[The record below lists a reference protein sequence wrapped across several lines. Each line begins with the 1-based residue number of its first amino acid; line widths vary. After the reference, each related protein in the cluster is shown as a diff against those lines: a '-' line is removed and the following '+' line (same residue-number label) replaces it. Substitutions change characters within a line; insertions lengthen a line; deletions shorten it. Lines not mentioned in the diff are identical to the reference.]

1 MAYIAKINAG
11 GTDHLIGS
19 SLYGY
24 CDTAAA
30 TVAKV
35 VSIAGFDTLISGVTI
50 HVMFKYTNTA
60 TSPTLNVSSTGAK
73 PIYAY
78 GTTATGK
85 AVGSN
90 WCANAVVALTYST
103 NTVST
108 GAWMVNDYIANTD
121 TNTKV
126 TSAANHYAP
135 TADSSSALT
144 SPSSATT
151 GVTFVDQV
159 GLSRD
164 AKGHVT
170 AVTASTHALTKA
182 DITGLGIPGS
192 DTNTTYTFATGSANG
207 TISVTPSGG
216 SAADVAV
223 KGLAS
228 GAYAAAYTHPSDG
241 ANTGTF
247 GSATQVA
254 KVTVNAAG
262 HVTGVSNVTISGVTP
277 ASHTHGNV
285 NNNGT
290 ITADG
295 VTIASGD
302 AIVIT
307 DASATNAGTLVKTSI
322 TFDGSTATKALTQKG
337 TWETFNNY
345 SHPTSAGNKHIP
357 SGGSSGQFLGWSAAG
372 TAAWV
377 NNPNTNTTY
386 TFGTGSVGSA
396 SGWSAGTAASAS
408 VASGVLT
415 ITNGTAPSL
424 TVTSTSV
431 VTSATAN

>member
-24 CDTAAA
+24 CETAAA

-90 WCANAVVALTYST
+90 WCANAVVALTYDT
-103 NTVST
+103 NITST

-135 TADSSSALT
+135 SADSSSALNA
-144 SPSSATT
+144 PSSATT
-151 GVTFVDQV
+151 GLTFLDKVT
-159 GLSRD
+159 LSRD

-170 AVTASTHALTKA
+170 AASASSHSITVT
-182 DITGLGIPGS
+182 
-192 DTNTTYTFATGSANG
+192 TGS
-207 TISVTPSGG
+207 VG
-216 SAADVAV
+216 SA
-223 KGLAS
+223 S
-228 GAYAAAYTHPSDG
+228 
-241 ANTGTF
+241 
-247 GSATQVA
+247 
-254 KVTVNAAG
+254 
-262 HVTGVSNVTISGVTP
+262 
-277 ASHTHGNV
+277 
-285 NNNGT
+285 
-290 ITADG
+290 
-295 VTIASGD
+295 
-302 AIVIT
+302 
-307 DASATNAGTLVKTSI
+307 
-322 TFDGSTATKALTQKG
+322 
-337 TWETFNNY
+337 
-345 SHPTSAGNKHIP
+345 
-357 SGGSSGQFLGWSAAG
+357 AG
-372 TAAWV
+372 TAIAADDITAWT
-377 NNPNTNTTY
+377 TNTKPSLTY
-386 TFGTGSVGSA
+386 TAKSVGSA

-424 TVTSTSV
+424 TISSVDCDDITAWDAGTQASLSYTARSIPNISVTSTTV
-431 VTSATAN
+431 VIAVS